1 MGRRLPKKISKDY
14 LCVAILGLI
23 SGFLVTNAL
32 IFLKSRN
39 HSLCLPSLS
48 STTEKQKPLTEKR
61 VLNTPD
67 PDLKLL
73 LICVITTR
81 QHLDTRALAIHKTWA
96 NSIIGDVIFFAGGAN
111 NYTGPLPV
119 VVLNDVSD
127 DEYPPRHKSF
137 AMLQHVSHN
146 YGNRYHWFMRVDDDI
161 FVYGNR
167 LSLFLMTIN
176 SKKMVYMGQPGDG
189 SQKELGHLGLYR
201 NAPYC
206 MGGTGVVF
214 SRIMLNSIASRL
226 PRCLNSTVSNH
237 EDTELGRCI
246 YKYYQTPCTRAT
258 QFRYLFQQSYD
269 DTSGKWTDSITSSEH
284 LTRHPIKN
292 VSYIYKND
300 VTEKRNILRHLENK
314 VQTLS
319 RDILQMSTLIN
330 KRVFK
335 NKDDNLLKRLNQD
348 IPWSVNINQTYYS
361 LVDKNLKEPSVL
373 RGRPLTIMK
382 SRKALTQYV
391 QENKN
396 HYRRLRL
403 ASTGYFRV
411 VPGQGLQ
418 HIIITKDYGD
428 VIKPFFSLQTFEGVG
443 FSESNIIRNAH
454 KTPTGQHIKMT

>member
-1 MGRRLPKKISKDY
+1 MGRRLKKKICKDY

-23 SGFLVTNAL
+23 SGFLVSNAL

-39 HSLCLPSLS
+39 HSLCLPRLSS
-48 STTEKQKPLTEKR
+48 STTKHKPLTEK
-61 VLNTPD
+61 LLINTLD

-81 QHLDTRALAIHKTWA
+81 HHLDTRALAIQKTWA
-96 NSIIGDVIFFAGGAN
+96 NSVIGDVIFFTGGDS

-137 AMLQHVSHN
+137 AMLQYVSHN

-161 FVYGNR
+161 FVYGKR

-176 SKKMVYMGQPGDG
+176 SKKMIYMGHPGNG
-189 SQKELGHLGLYR
+189 SQKELGHLGLYS

-206 MGGTGVVF
+206 MGGTGIVL

-226 PRCLNSTVSNH
+226 PGCLNSTVSNH

-246 YKYYQTPCTRAT
+246 YKYHQTPCTRAT
-258 QFRYLFQQSYD
+258 QFDYLFHQNYD
-269 DTSGKWTDSITSSEH
+269 ESSGKWTDSITSTKH

-300 VTEKRNILRHLENK
+300 VTEKSNTLRQLENK

-319 RDILQMSTLIN
+319 RDILQMSNLIN
-330 KRVFK
+330 NRIFK
-335 NKDDNLLKRLNQD
+335 NKDDNLLKLLNQD
-348 IPWSVNINQTYYS
+348 IPWSVNINQSYYS
-361 LVDKNLKEPSVL
+361 LIDKNLKEPAVR
-373 RGRPLTIMK
+373 RGRHLTILK

-391 QENKN
+391 QQNKN
-396 HYRRLRL
+396 RYHRLRL

-411 VPGQGLQ
+411 VPNQGLQ
-418 HIIITKDYGD
+418 HIIFTKDSSD
-428 VIKPFFSLQTFEGVG
+428 VINPFFSLQTFEGLR
-443 FSESNIIRNAH
+443 FSESNIIRNAT
-454 KTPTGQHIKMT
+454 KTPPGHHIKIK